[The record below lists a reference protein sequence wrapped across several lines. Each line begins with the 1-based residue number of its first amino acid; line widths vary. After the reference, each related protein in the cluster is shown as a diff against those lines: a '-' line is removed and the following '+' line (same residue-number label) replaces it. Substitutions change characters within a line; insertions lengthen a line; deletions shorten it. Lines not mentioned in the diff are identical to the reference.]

1 LHFILEFA
9 IENTQRLLNLQ
20 TAVRNGKMHFRPQ
33 DEECVQEFMAVSLRP
48 GKLLEPNQ
56 LSEQTLNLVRVSAMA
71 LHVSSIEYHHNETVA
86 AEISLADGQSELF
99 RLFAEIFVVLTG
111 HSYDAI
117 YSHEEIKESVLKQL
131 RRSSESFE
139 RDFNAAMQ
147 NLGEFYNEHSSVI
160 FRHAK
165 ELGGLKVV
173 LGGQRTFGSS
183 ALGGIRKMGLYVDT
197 QLIPDPIYP
206 FFETEL
212 HLKAKYVELMLNL
225 HRILQLKPLVDARL
239 PVPPI
244 LVFPSFEKILE
255 ERDVKTQVGIQ
266 DLVLQ
271 VAGSACPATL
281 LSMEELVKYT
291 HERKDEFIHA
301 MLAAQLFVPPGA
313 MPGQIMSAHEAIE
326 RHLAELREFRSP
338 ENMAEMEKLPPESVI
353 LVGIMERLTPQYH
366 LLENGEELSAQPLLT
381 QSAHW
386 HYFEKCAQSAAQT
399 LRRNGLLS
407 EDAFLTVRALQ
418 SEKLAWLENVPIPT
432 LAVLLQNQ
440 ENIGFRDELRKHT
453 ALLTAAGATD
463 LDRVVRE
470 VTHAV
475 ESLVQKHQK
484 TIKDIE
490 AKYSSKNAIGI
501 GLGGAAIVVGAAA
514 QFMPS
519 LGVLGVAAPVATVAG
534 AVANYT
540 NTKLQ
545 EHAEKKLARRS
556 LMGVL
561 ATTARN

>member
-1 LHFILEFA
+1 MDREEQ

-33 DEECVQEFMAVSLRP
+33 DEKQVREFMAISLRP
-48 GKLLEPNQ
+48 GELLEPNR
-56 LSEQTLNLVRVSAMA
+56 LSEQTLSLVRTSAMA
-71 LHVSSIEYHHNETVA
+71 LRFLDMERRDEAA

-99 RLFAEIFVVLTG
+99 RLYAEIFIVLTG

-117 YSHEEIKESVLKQL
+117 YSHDEIKESVLAQL
-131 RRSSESFE
+131 RRNAELFE
-139 RDFNAAMQ
+139 HKFNAAMQ
-147 NLGEFYNEHSSVI
+147 NLGGFYEQHSLAL

-183 ALGGIRKMGLYVDT
+183 ALGGVRKMGLYVDT

-206 FFETEL
+206 FFEADL
-212 HLKAKYVELMLNL
+212 QLKARYVELILNL
-225 HRILQLKPLVDARL
+225 HKILQLKPLVDARL

-244 LVFPSFEKILE
+244 VVFPSFEKKLE
-255 ERDVKTQVGIQ
+255 ENDVITQVGIN

-271 VAGSACPATL
+271 VVGAACPATL
-281 LSMEELVKYT
+281 SSMDELVRYT
-291 HERKDEFIHA
+291 HERKDEFTHA
-301 MLAAQLFVPPGA
+301 MLTAQLFIPPGA
-313 MPGQIMSAHEAIE
+313 MPGQIMSAQEAIE

-338 ENMAEMEKLPPESVI
+338 ENMAAMEKLSPEAVI

-366 LLENGEELSAQPLLT
+366 LLENGDELSAQPLLT
-381 QSAHW
+381 QPAHW
-386 HYFEKCAQSAAQT
+386 HYFEKCAQSAAQA

-407 EDAFLTVRALQ
+407 EDALLTVRALQ

-440 ENIGFRDELRKHT
+440 ENIDFRDELRKHT
-453 ALLTAAGATD
+453 ALLSAAGATD

-475 ESLVQKHQK
+475 GSLVQKHQK

-490 AKYSSKNAIGI
+490 AKYSSKNTIGVS
-501 GLGGAAIVVGAAA
+501 LGGAAVMVGAAA
-514 QFMPS
+514 QFIPS
-519 LGVLGVAAPVATVAG
+519 LGVLGVAAPIVTAVG

-545 EHAEKKLARRS
+545 EHEEKVLARRS

-561 ATTARN
+561 ATTARD

>member
-1 LHFILEFA
+1 MDREEQ

-20 TAVRNGKMHFRPQ
+20 VAVRNGKMNFRPQ
-33 DEECVQEFMAVSLRP
+33 DEEQVSEFMAVSLKP
-48 GKLLEPNQ
+48 GELLAPNR
-56 LSEQTLNLVRVSAMA
+56 LSEQTLSLVRTSAMA
-71 LHVSSIEYHHNETVA
+71 LRFMDMERRDEVA
-86 AEISLADGQSELF
+86 TEICLADGQSELF

-117 YSHEEIKESVLKQL
+117 HSHEEIKESALAQVRGNAKSLEHK
-131 RRSSESFE
+131 
-139 RDFNAAMQ
+139 FNAAMQ
-147 NLGEFYNEHSSVI
+147 NLGGFYERHASAL

-173 LGGQRTFGSS
+173 LGGQRTFGPS
-183 ALGGIRKMGLYVDT
+183 ALGGVRKMGLYVDT

-206 FFETEL
+206 FFETDL
-212 HLKAKYVELMLNL
+212 QLKARHVELILNL
-225 HRILQLKPLVDARL
+225 HKILQLKPLVDARL

-244 LVFPSFEKILE
+244 VVFPSFEKNLE
-255 ERDVKTQVGIQ
+255 EKDVITQVGIN
-266 DLVLQ
+266 DLVLR
-271 VAGSACPATL
+271 VVGSACPATL
-281 LSMEELVKYT
+281 LSMDELVKYT

-313 MPGQIMSAHEAIE
+313 MPGQVMSAREAIE

-338 ENMAEMEKLPPESVI
+338 ENMAAMERLPPEAVI
-353 LVGIMERLTPQYH
+353 LIGIIERLTPQYH

-381 QSAHW
+381 QTAHW

-407 EDAFLTVRALQ
+407 EDALLTVRALQ

-440 ENIGFRDELRKHT
+440 ENVDFRDELRKHT
-453 ALLTAAGATD
+453 ALLSAADATD

-490 AKYSSKNAIGI
+490 AKYSTKNAIGVS
-501 GLGGAAIVVGAAA
+501 LGMGSIVLGTAA
-514 QFMPS
+514 QFIPS
-519 LGVLGVAAPVATVAG
+519 LGVLGVVAPVMGAG
-534 AVANYT
+534 LAVSKYT
-540 NTKLQ
+540 NEKLQ
-545 EHAEKKLARRS
+545 EHAEKRLARRS
-556 LMGVL
+556 LLGVL

>member
-1 LHFILEFA
+1 MDREEQ

-20 TAVRNGKMHFRPQ
+20 VAVRNGKMHFRPQ
-33 DEECVQEFMAVSLRP
+33 DEEQVREFMAVSLRP
-48 GKLLEPNQ
+48 GELLDPNR
-56 LSEQTLNLVRVSAMA
+56 LSKQTLSLIRTSAMA
-71 LHVSSIEYHHNETVA
+71 LRFLNMERRDETTA
-86 AEISLADGQSELF
+86 AISLADGQSELF

-117 YSHEEIKESVLKQL
+117 YSNEEIRESMLAQVRGNAKTLEHK
-131 RRSSESFE
+131 
-139 RDFNAAMQ
+139 FNAAMQ
-147 NLGEFYNEHSSVI
+147 NLGEFYERHSSTL

-173 LGGQRTFGSS
+173 LGGQRTFGPS
-183 ALGGIRKMGLYVDT
+183 ALGGVRKMGLYVDT

-206 FFETEL
+206 FFEADL
-212 HLKAKYVELMLNL
+212 QLKARHVELILNL
-225 HRILQLKPLVDARL
+225 HKILQLKPLVDARL

-244 LVFPSFEKILE
+244 MVFPSFEKNLE
-255 ERDVKTQVGIQ
+255 ERDVITQVGIN

-281 LSMEELVKYT
+281 SSMDELVKYT

-301 MLAAQLFVPPGA
+301 MLEAQLFVPPGA
-313 MPGQIMSAHEAIE
+313 IPGQIMTAEEAIK
-326 RHLAELREFRSP
+326 RHMAELREYRSP
-338 ENMAEMEKLPPESVI
+338 KNMAAMETLPPESVI
-353 LVGIMERLTPQYH
+353 LIGVMERLTPQYH
-366 LLENGEELSAQPLLT
+366 LLENGDELSAQPLLT
-381 QSAHW
+381 QPAHW

-407 EDAFLTVRALQ
+407 EDALLTVRALQ

-440 ENIGFRDELRKHT
+440 ENIVFRNELRKHT
-453 ALLTAAGATD
+453 ALLSAADATD

-470 VTHAV
+470 VTHGI
-475 ESLVQKHQK
+475 ESLVQQHQK

-490 AKYSSKNAIGI
+490 AKYSSKNSIGVT
-501 GLGGAAIVVGAAA
+501 LGTGAAILGTAA
-514 QFMPS
+514 QFIPS
-519 LGVLGVAAPVATVAG
+519 LSVLSVAAPVVTAG
-534 AVANYT
+534 VVVANYS

-556 LMGVL
+556 LLGVL
-561 ATTARN
+561 ATTARNY